1 MRHLEV
7 IAMKK
12 YMKKYIGITLAL
24 ICILSLAACVSN
36 KKIVLPEPENI
47 TEVEITE
54 PSSSAVKKI
63 SDKEEISKLI
73 SEIKENTSAVA
84 MESVNDQPT
93 NVDSYITIKF
103 YHKDAEGNPDV
114 AYLYKEKGSS
124 YVEQPYSGIWKLTDE
139 VFDSVSNNL

>member
-7 IAMKK
+7 IA
-12 YMKKYIGITLAL
+12 MKKYIGITLAL

-103 YHKDAEGNPDV
+103 YHKDAEENPDV
-114 AYLYKEKGSS
+114 AYLYKEKGGS
-124 YVEQPYSGIWKLTDE
+124 YVEQPYSGIWKLADE

>member
-24 ICILSLAACVSN
+24 ICILFLAACVSN

-47 TEVEITE
+47 MEVEITE

-114 AYLYKEKGSS
+114 AYLYKEKGGS
-124 YVEQPYSGIWKLTDE
+124 YVEQPYSGIWKLADE

>member
-54 PSSSAVKKI
+54 SASSAVEKI

-103 YHKDAEGNPDV
+103 YHKDAEENPDV

-124 YVEQPYSGIWKLTDE
+124 YVEQPYSGIWKLADE